1 MIDSTEIKIQAFRAI
16 DNLEACKMF
25 YQGHQKVLADYGLK
39 YVTSANQA
47 WFYDPG
53 VFVILVKSLDDEI
66 TYGGARIHMA
76 GKDPLPIEDA
86 IGEMDPR
93 IYELTR
99 GDQAGK
105 RVAEMCGL
113 WNARD
118 MAGTGLS
125 VVLTK
130 SCVAKSGVVIANQLK
145 INQLFVLC
153 SPFTVQMVKDTGF
166 SVEESLGDRGRFL
179 YPNPELIAT
188 VLRLDDT
195 EMLLHAEPATRKS
208 IIDLRK
214 KPKQK
219 KVEMGPKG
227 KLNID
232 YDLTI
237 QNL

>member
-1 MIDSTEIKIQAFRAI
+1 MIDSTQIKIQAFRAV
-16 DNLEACKMF
+16 DNPDACRLF
-25 YQGHQKVLADYGLK
+25 YQGHQKVLSDYGIK
-39 YVTSANQA
+39 YVTSVNQA

-53 VFVILVKSLDDEI
+53 VYVILVKSIDGME
-66 TYGGARIHMA
+66 TYGGARIHVA

-99 GDQAGK
+99 GNDPGS

-145 INQLFVLC
+145 INHLFVLC

-166 SVEESLGDRGRFL
+166 TVEESLGDRGRFL

-188 VLRLDDT
+188 VLTLNDT
-195 EMLLHAEPATRKS
+195 EMLIHANSNTRKS
-208 IIDLRK
+208 IVDLRK
-214 KPKQK
+214 KPRQK
-219 KVEMGPKG
+219 KIEMGPKG

>member
-1 MIDSTEIKIQAFRAI
+1 MIDSSQLKIHAFRAI
-16 DNLEACKMF
+16 DNLDACKEF
-25 YQGHQKVLADYGLK
+25 YEGHQKVLADFGLK
-39 YVTSANQA
+39 YVTSAKQT
-47 WFYDPG
+47 WFFDPG
-53 VFVILVKSLDDEI
+53 VYVILVKSADGI
-66 TYGGARIHMA
+66 TLGGARIHIA
-76 GKDPLPIEDA
+76 GKDPLPIEEA

-99 GDQAGK
+99 SNQPDS

-125 VVLTK
+125 VLLTK

-145 INQLFVLC
+145 ISLLFVLC

-166 SVEESLGDRGRFL
+166 SIEESLGDRGRFL
-179 YPNPELIAT
+179 YPNPELVAT
-188 VLRLDDT
+188 VLTLNDT
-195 EMLLHAEPATRKS
+195 EMLIHAEPETRKS

-219 KVEMGPKG
+219 KIEDGPKG

-237 QNL
+237 QNI